1 MNNFTMMEIVKE
13 GWPVLSVLLI
23 CSIFSITIA
32 VDRWFTYKK
41 ALIDPGKFIKSVID
55 IMASRGVTEAAAYC
69 DSFRQP
75 IASVAKAALLAEG
88 PVADQEHIYRNEIRY
103 RMKELQNYIPAL
115 GTVGSLA
122 PYIGLFGTVMG
133 IIKAFASISVNSAGG
148 PEVVAGG
155 MSEALATTA
164 AGLLVAIPAVAGFN
178 FFIVKMRKLADDIDL
193 AAFEILRAKNRNKNN
208 AI

>member
-1 MNNFTMMEIVKE
+1 MEIIKE
-13 GWPVLSVLLI
+13 GWPVLSVLLL
-23 CSIFSITIA
+23 CSIFSITIV

-41 ALIDPGKFIKSVID
+41 ALIDPRQFIKSVID
-55 IMASRGVTEAAAYC
+55 IMTSRGITGAAAYC
-69 DSFRQP
+69 DNFRQP
-75 IASVAKAALLAEG
+75 IASVVKAALLAEG
-88 PVADQEHIYRNEIRY
+88 PIADQEHIFRHEIRY

-133 IIKAFASISVNSAGG
+133 IIKAFASIAVNSAGG
-148 PEVVAGG
+148 PEVVASG

-164 AGLLVAIPAVAGFN
+164 AGLLVAIPAIAGFN
-178 FFIVKMRKLADDIDL
+178 FFIVKLRKLADDIDL
-193 AAFEILRAKNRNKNN
+193 AAFEVVRHKNRKNTD